1 MCQNFTHLDH
11 LDHGSAVNL
20 ATFYVVLPWRKQAP
34 LQERPKSLG
43 FAPSRASHHANR
55 HQLDRQVVPPGA
67 IPGRKHLWKRPFYGR
82 FMAFLCSFHV
92 MFVRYFLDGSLMNID
107 DP

>member
-20 ATFYVVLPWRKQAP
+20 ATFYIVLPWRKQAP

-43 FAPSRASHHANR
+43 FAPSHASHHASSP
-55 HQLDRQVVPPGA
+55 VGPA
-67 IPGRKHLWKRPFYGR
+67 GRTSRSDSRTETRWKRPFYGR
-82 FMAFLCSFHV
+82 FVAILCSFHV